1 MMPGSPGAHPDPR
14 VFIPV
19 TAAGHPAPALRTFP
33 VMSLPSLPEGLTY
46 VLTTRSALVDLT
58 PKLKYPTLVASTP
71 GCAVRPGTTVY
82 ILFFWAK
89 PIKTPD
95 AQPARTAQPAL
106 MRKIRRNAARHH

>member
-33 VMSLPSLPEGLTY
+33 VMSLPSLSEGLTY

-82 ILFFWAK
+82 ILFLSEANQD
-89 PIKTPD
+89 PRCSACSHGTTGPH
-95 AQPARTAQPAL
+95 AQDPA
-106 MRKIRRNAARHH
+106 

>member
-1 MMPGSPGAHPDPR
+1 MVRVAAAPADRNGNAAPKSEASDHMMPGSPGAHPDPR

-58 PKLKYPTLVASTP
+58 PKLKVPHFS
-71 GCAVRPGTTVY
+71 R
-82 ILFFWAK
+82 
-89 PIKTPD
+89 
-95 AQPARTAQPAL
+95 
-106 MRKIRRNAARHH
+106 